1 MLYRVGTSASG
12 RGRGISRTVLRN
24 VLYLA
29 SVGLAVHLILPQ
41 IPGLERSAR
50 LVAEAAPIL
59 VCAAFLAEVASEACY
74 AELLGRSVAA
84 ASRLG
89 TSVRSRSRR
98 GLDPWFMLRLTVCG
112 YGAAHVLPGGGAAAA
127 TVTYGA
133 LRARGVDRRA
143 VGLAVAAVSGLVY
156 GTLVVLFS
164 VSLLYMLVRGDLTLA
179 ETALTLVAAALVVAA
194 SLACYVVYRRPHAAR
209 RVLVDMVYRAVRVV
223 RRRYGRREADELVDR
238 LSDRL
243 REELRSL
250 RRQVRSRPLEVLG
263 WCCLAFGYWTFD
275 ALCLV
280 LVFLALGVPVGV
292 GALLVSYG
300 IATAAGALP
309 LTPGGIGVFE
319 ATMLATLAVF
329 GVGSEAV
336 IPVLGY
342 RLFNFWLPIPLSAL
356 LYPTLRKAGRGG
368 STVK

>member
-1 MLYRVGTSASG
+1 M
-12 RGRGISRTVLRN
+12 RN
-24 VLYLA
+24 ILYLA

-50 LVAEAAPIL
+50 LVAEAAPLL
-59 VCAAFLAEVASEACY
+59 VFAAFLAEVTSEACY

-84 ASRLG
+84 ASRMG

-98 GLDPWFMLRLTVCG
+98 GFGPWFMLRLTVCG
-112 YGAAHVLPGGGAAAA
+112 YGAAHILPGGGAAAA

-133 LRARGVDRRA
+133 LRARDVDRRA

-156 GTLVVLFS
+156 GALGVLFS
-164 VSLLYMLVRGDLTLA
+164 GSLLYMMVRGDLTAA
-179 ETALTLVAAALVVAA
+179 EKALTLVAALLLVATFFAGYVAYRRLRVA
-194 SLACYVVYRRPHAAR
+194 RRILVDVVYR
-209 RVLVDMVYRAVRVV
+209 VVRVV
-223 RRRYGRREADELVDR
+223 RRRFGKREAGELVDR
-238 LSDRL
+238 VSDL
-243 REELRSL
+243 LGEELRAL

-263 WCCLAFGYWTFD
+263 WCCLAFGYWAFD

-292 GALLVSYG
+292 GELLVAYG

-329 GVGSEAV
+329 GVGSEAA

-356 LYPTLRKAGRGG
+356 FYPTLHISKNR
-368 STVK
+368 S

>member
-1 MLYRVGTSASG
+1 M
-12 RGRGISRTVLRN
+12 RN

-29 SVGLAVHLILPQ
+29 SVGFAVHLLLPQ
-41 IPGLERSAR
+41 IPGLERSAE
-50 LVAEAAPIL
+50 LVARAAPLL
-59 VCAAFLAEVASEACY
+59 VGAAFVAEFMSEACY

-84 ASRLG
+84 ASSMG

-98 GLDPWFMLRLTVCG
+98 GLGPWFMLRLTVCG

-143 VGLAVAAVSGLVY
+143 VGMAVATVSGLVY
-156 GTLVVLFS
+156 GALGVLFS
-164 VSLLYMLVRGDLTLA
+164 GSLLYMLVRGDLTPAEETLMLLA
-179 ETALTLVAAALVVAA
+179 AMLVVAVSFA
-194 SLACYVVYRRPHAAR
+194 GYLAHRNPHVAR
-209 RVLVDMVYRAVRVV
+209 RMIGDIVYRAVRVV
-223 RRRYGRREADELVDR
+223 RRRYARREAGELVNRLADR
-238 LSDRL
+238 LG
-243 REELRSL
+243 EELRSL

-263 WCCLAFGYWTFD
+263 WSCLAFGYWAFD

-280 LVFLALGVPVGV
+280 LVFLALGVPA
-292 GALLVSYG
+292 GAGELLVAYG
-300 IATAAGALP
+300 IATAAGTLP

-319 ATMLATLAVF
+319 ATMLATLAVL
-329 GVGSEAV
+329 GIGAEAA

-356 LYPTLRKAGRGG
+356 LYPTLRKDG
-368 STVK
+368 